1 MNARLAFFAPRS
13 HAGPVAEEA
22 LRGVV
27 PLEHVAV
34 AALELA
40 DHPVVQARRHHHPV
54 LRGLGQL
61 GALGCEREEEVE
73 DV

>member
-40 DHPVVQARRHHHPV
+40 DHAVVEARRHHHPV
-54 LRGLGQL
+54 LRRLGQL
-61 GALGCEREEEVE
+61 RALG
-73 DV
+73 